1 MTDAPSRP
9 ITSHDVAKRAGVSQ
23 SAVSRAFTPGGS
35 VSPAMRARIDAAAS
49 ALGYMPNLLPRMML
63 KGRIGIVAVI
73 SGDLYNPFHAK
84 TLDAFARD
92 LHAAG
97 YKLMLVP
104 VEGSVIPDGMI
115 DDLLGYRVDG
125 VVTGLSILT
134 PPNADRLSSFRI
146 PVVALNSPAAGDWI
160 RNVRSDNEAG
170 GREAATLLH
179 ARGGRRFAFLAGPDS
194 FASRGRQR
202 GFVEKV
208 VQLGHDSPM
217 ILPGDYTHQGGM
229 AAARMMLACAAPP
242 DAIFCVNDLSAM
254 GVIDGL
260 RAAGRHCPG
269 DAMVVGYDN
278 INAAAWPSYDLTTFD
293 QQIELMTAA
302 VVEMLGQEQAADRI
316 VPSLLVE
323 RGSTKR
329 G

>member
-73 SGDLYNPFHAK
+73 IGDLYNPFHAK

-115 DDLLGYRVDG
+115 DELLGYRVDG

-134 PPNADRLSSFRI
+134 TPDADRLSSFRI
-146 PVVALNSPAAGDWI
+146 PVVALNSPTGGDWI
-160 RNVRSDNEAG
+160 RNVRSDNEAS
-170 GREAATLLH
+170 GRAAATLFH
-179 ARGGRRFAFLAGPDS
+179 ERGRRRFAFLTGPGS
-194 FASRGRQR
+194 FASLGRQR
-202 GFVEKV
+202 GFAERAVE
-208 VQLGHDSPM
+208 LGHDYPV

-229 AAARMMLACAAPP
+229 AAARSMLAGAAPP
-242 DAIFCVNDLSAM
+242 DAIFCANDLSAI
-254 GVIDGL
+254 GLIDGL
-260 RAAGRHCPG
+260 RAGGRHCPE
-269 DAMVVGYDN
+269 DAMVIGYDN

-293 QQIELMTAA
+293 QQIDVMTAA
-302 VVEMLGQEQAADRI
+302 VVELLGKQQAPDRI

-323 RGSTKR
+323 RGSTK
-329 G
+329 